1 MRAAR
6 HGSAWSIG
14 CSLNLTQTLTG
25 DPRVRWHIR
34 AATAM
39 NLFAQQKTAAKKTLA
54 SPRPRPKIGG
64 EAGVLPGA
72 DYPRSVRQLR
82 TDPLNLAGPVP
93 VKGVR
98 YNDTTRFESG

>member
-6 HGSAWSIG
+6 HGSAWLIG
-14 CSLNLTQTLTG
+14 CRLNLTKTLIG
-25 DPRVRWHIR
+25 GL
-34 AATAM
+34 AGS
-39 NLFAQQKTAAKKTLA
+39 AAKKTLA
-54 SPRPRPKIGG
+54 SPRPPPKNRG

-72 DYPRSVRQLR
+72 RDCPRVLGRLR

-98 YNDTTRFESG
+98 HH